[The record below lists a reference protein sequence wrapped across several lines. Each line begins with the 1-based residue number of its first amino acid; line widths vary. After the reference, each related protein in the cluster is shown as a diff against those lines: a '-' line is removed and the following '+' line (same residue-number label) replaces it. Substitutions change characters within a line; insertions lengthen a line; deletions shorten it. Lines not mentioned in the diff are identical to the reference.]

1 MPVHNF
7 RFVLACRDLLAPPDT
22 SRVLAA
28 MLSTD
33 KRQVPLLLMDGL
45 GHTPMEEDPERYLEL
60 VEKYM

>member
-1 MPVHNF
+1 M
-7 RFVLACRDLLAPPDT
+7 APPDT